1 MSIIKTI
8 KTDYKL
14 KDVCFDNG
22 NLINEDG
29 EVVDLIKALTL
40 IFGEEPFDISATNTD
55 KVNYDLKYFES
66 EENEEE

>member
-29 EVVDLIKALTL
+29 EVIDLMKSLTL

-55 KVNYDLKYFES
+55 KVNYDITYFEKNED
-66 EENEEE
+66 EE